1 MSRML
6 QVPRTRGA
14 VSGLLLALL
23 GLWGALIPLVGPYF
37 HYAYT
42 PDSAWTLTAGRV
54 WLEIVPGAATFLG
67 GIILLASASRPLAMF
82 GAELAAAAGAWFAL
96 GMVIIPLWPAARTL
110 DPGSPAGTTTVLRQL
125 EHLGFYTGLGVV
137 IVFVAALA
145 LGRLTV
151 VGVRDARLAD
161 RGAPVAEREP
171 VAAEREPVAAGTT
184 TRPITT
190 TGTTTTGTTA
200 RTPHGERH
208 HGYHH
213 RACHRRRTAGLPAYV
228 RPVAG
233 RTALTP
239 LCGVV
244 PPGLT
249 TAVPW
254 PSESPRWSGHALEHR
269 YQL

>member
-1 MSRML
+1 VGTQGFTLRLQGVNVMTRML
-6 QVPRTRGA
+6 QVPRSRGA
-14 VSGLLLALL
+14 VSGLLLVLL

-96 GMVIIPLWPAARTL
+96 GTVIIPLWPAASTL
-110 DPGSPAGTTTVLRQL
+110 NPGTPAGTTTVLRQL

-137 IVFVAALA
+137 IVFLAALA

-161 RGAPVAEREP
+161 RGAAVTEP
-171 VAAEREPVAAGTT
+171 EPAAADATT
-184 TRPITT
+184 TGPIT
-190 TGTTTTGTTA
+190 TGTTSRATTARATGAQTTGTGRPGSRQAFGRWLVA
-200 RTPHGERH
+200 RR
-208 HGYHH
+208 
-213 RACHRRRTAGLPAYV
+213 
-228 RPVAG
+228 
-233 RTALTP
+233 
-239 LCGVV
+239 
-244 PPGLT
+244 
-249 TAVPW
+249 
-254 PSESPRWSGHALEHR
+254 
-269 YQL
+269 

>member
-1 MSRML
+1 MTTML
-6 QVPRTRGA
+6 QVPRSRGA
-14 VSGLLLALL
+14 VSGLLLVLL

-110 DPGSPAGTTTVLRQL
+110 DPGSPAGATTVLRQL

-137 IVFVAALA
+137 IVFVATLA

-151 VGVRDARLAD
+151 VGVRDARLAE
-161 RGAPVAEREP
+161 RGAPVAEPEP
-171 VAAEREPVAAGTT
+171 VAADAATTGPITRGTT
-184 TRPITT
+184 TGST
-190 TGTTTTGTTA
+190 TGTTTTTRTTGTGQAGSLHTFGRWLVA
-200 RTPHGERH
+200 RR
-208 HGYHH
+208 
-213 RACHRRRTAGLPAYV
+213 
-228 RPVAG
+228 
-233 RTALTP
+233 
-239 LCGVV
+239 
-244 PPGLT
+244 
-249 TAVPW
+249 
-254 PSESPRWSGHALEHR
+254 
-269 YQL
+269 